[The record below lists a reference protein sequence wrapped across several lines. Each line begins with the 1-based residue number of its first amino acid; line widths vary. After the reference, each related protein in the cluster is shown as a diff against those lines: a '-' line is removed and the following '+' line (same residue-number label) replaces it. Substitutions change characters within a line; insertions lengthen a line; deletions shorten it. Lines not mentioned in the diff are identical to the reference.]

1 MKKVSAFGTVWI
13 CMIAV
18 VFGLAALFETAMMES
33 YSEVKAAEADVE
45 KVETVEYDFKEVA
58 APEVVQ
64 VFEGE
69 GKETLSYALLE
80 SYWGTEIKSL
90 NKFENEEVSV
100 ESERIVLGRPVD
112 NSIVDNEKLLYILP
126 ATLVIDTQDVVQFD
140 KIPLVQIRVKN
151 KMNKDGAF
159 RIKRYSINGLR
170 FNDFCSTEVKL
181 KAGEEK
187 EFWVRLQSDVDV
199 AHLQFDKIFKM
210 QLEVGVTPTGET
222 EEHLNIMDV
231 TIKDVEPFINE
242 IVNSG
247 TEVYGNGDL
256 KIVFHPLED
265 YEELDASTGYL
276 ILDNTEW
283 SGDGR
288 TVTIEGYRLLANFS
302 LMADEDANYE
312 KVIKHP
318 GVYTAKPGEAFV
330 ISYDIDDFDYLHYD
344 PDRYKPIY
352 RIDGW
357 IDAIYIDGEKVA
369 SNVHFEH
376 SYEQE
381 FTPSSVKGSW

>member
-13 CMIAV
+13 CVIAV

-100 ESERIVLGRPVD
+100 EAERIVLGRPVD

-140 KIPLVQIRVKN
+140 KIPLVQVRVKN
-151 KMNKDGAF
+151 KMNKDGTF
-159 RIKRYSINGLR
+159 RIKRYGINDLR

-187 EFWVRLQSDVDV
+187 EFCVRLQSDVDV

-222 EEHLNIMDV
+222 EEHLNIVDV
-231 TIKDVEPFINE
+231 TIKDVEPFVNE
-242 IVNSG
+242 IVSSG
-247 TEVYGNGDL
+247 TEVYDDGDIR
-256 KIVFHPLED
+256 IVFHPLED

-318 GVYTAKPGEAFV
+318 GKYTAKPGEAFV

-344 PDRYKPIY
+344 TDRYKPIY

-376 SYEQE
+376 SYEPE